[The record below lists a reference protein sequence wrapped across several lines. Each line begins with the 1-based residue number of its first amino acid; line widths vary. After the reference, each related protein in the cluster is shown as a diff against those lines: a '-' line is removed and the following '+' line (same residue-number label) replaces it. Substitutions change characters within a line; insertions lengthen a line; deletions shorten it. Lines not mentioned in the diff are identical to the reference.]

1 MQRMPAT
8 RDLLMLLVLTIALV
22 VIGVPI
28 SPWLWQL
35 LGSMLLVAAF
45 LDILRHELQ
54 R

>member
-8 RDLLMLLVLTIALV
+8 RDLLMLIALTIALV
-22 VIGVPI
+22 VIGMPI
-28 SPWLWQL
+28 SPWLWQV

-45 LDILRHELQ
+45 LDILRQALE